1 MKLLVALALGVVM
14 LSSCG
19 SEVANTTE
27 AEQSEAL
34 VAEAVAWQMP
44 DTASYVKYG
53 KAKLSDYSF
62 FEGKLSDLSPGDRVF
77 PYDIN
82 SPLFTDYALKK
93 RFIYL
98 PEGQEITYSD
108 DEVLTF
114 PVGAIL
120 IKNFHYS
127 DDQLTDE
134 KGKIIETRLLIHE
147 EKGWKALVYIWNDEQ
162 TDAFLEITGRKVPVQ
177 LASQGTIDYS
187 VPNMLQCKS
196 CHDLNGKIIPIGPSA
211 RQLNKP
217 AADGDNQLGKL
228 VDMKWLKGAP
238 PASEWPEIVQWEDD
252 TKKLDERA
260 RAYLEI
266 NCGHCHRSDGPA
278 KNSGLDLTT
287 QAREAHAMGIFKAPV
302 AAGKG
307 SGGLKYDIVPGQP
320 EQSILIY
327 RMQSNDPAIMMP
339 ELGRSIVHEEGV
351 ELIKNWIKQ
360 LEKDKV

>member
-1 MKLLVALALGVVM
+1 MKLLVGLALGLM
-14 LSSCG
+14 ILTSCG
-19 SEVANTTE
+19 SEVADTTKNGVQK
-27 AEQSEAL
+27 APVVD
-34 VAEAVAWQMP
+34 VAAWQMP
-44 DTASYVKYG
+44 DTASYTKYG
-53 KAKLSDYSF
+53 KAKLSDYHF
-62 FEGKLSDLSPGDRVF
+62 FEGKLADLNPADRVF

-98 PEGQEITYSD
+98 PEGTEIAYSSD
-108 DEVLTF
+108 DVLEF
-114 PVGAIL
+114 PVGSVL

-127 DDQLTDE
+127 DEQLTDGE
-134 KGKIIETRLLIHE
+134 GKIIETRLLIHE
-147 EKGWKALVYIWNDEQ
+147 ENGWKALAYIWNDEQ
-162 TDAFLEITGRKVPVQ
+162 TDAFIEITGKKVPVQ
-177 LASQGTIDYS
+177 LAAQGTIDYS

-196 CHDLNGKIIPIGPSA
+196 CHDRNGKIAPIGPSA

-217 AADGDNQLGKL
+217 ADNGDNQLAKL
-228 VDMKWLKGAP
+228 VNQGWLKGAP
-238 PASEWPEIVQWEDD
+238 PAAEWPKLIQWEDSAGS
-252 TKKLDERA
+252 LNERA

-287 QAREAHAMGIFKAPV
+287 KAHEAHAMGIFKAPV

-320 EQSILIY
+320 DQSILIY

-351 ELIKNWIKQ
+351 ELIKNWIQQ